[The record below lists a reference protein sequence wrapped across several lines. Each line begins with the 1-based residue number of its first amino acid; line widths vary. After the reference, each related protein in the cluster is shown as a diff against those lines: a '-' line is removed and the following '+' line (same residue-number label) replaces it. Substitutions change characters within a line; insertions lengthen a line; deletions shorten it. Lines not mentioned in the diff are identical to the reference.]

1 MGTMGTVVLIVGVFV
16 WMVGLVVGTGYLAE
30 RKGYSF
36 GLFAVLG
43 LFLGVIAL
51 IVALVL
57 PKKAPSFDNATSAS
71 PSES

>member
-1 MGTMGTVVLIVGVFV
+1 MGTVALIVGVFLWTV
-16 WMVGLVVGTGYLAE
+16 AFVVGTGYLAE

-36 GLFAVLG
+36 GLFATLG
-43 LFLGVIAL
+43 LFLGIIAL

-57 PKKAPSFDNATSAS
+57 PKKTREFDNATSAS